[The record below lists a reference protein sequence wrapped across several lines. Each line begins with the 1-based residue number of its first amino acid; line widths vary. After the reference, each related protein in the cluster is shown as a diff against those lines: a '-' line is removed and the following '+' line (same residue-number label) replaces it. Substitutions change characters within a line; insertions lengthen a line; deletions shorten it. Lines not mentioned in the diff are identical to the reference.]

1 MSTRTRLVWPD
12 VAKGACILLVVLH
25 HVIVKD
31 FQFLLLPPLQ
41 IEGTFWHD
49 VTYALKPV
57 RMPLFFVVSGFFASR
72 AVARPWPD
80 AVRRIRGGYY
90 LYVVWLAVMAVVYA
104 LEPDIPA
111 NRVTSP
117 ADFVG
122 ELLWAASS
130 LWFLYALVAY
140 YLVARLVRGLNP
152 FAVVAAASLLSMSVF
167 LLSIEEN
174 NRAAVLSHLVYYL
187 VGALLPQAVRWVAE
201 RGLPLGPLTLGYVVT
216 ALLALHSPL
225 PWTVTAFVASVA
237 GIPLGITRG
246 CGDRS
251 VRRRSRSG
259 MGGAS
264 HDAHLRAAP
273 DRARGPRAGATRPR
287 RWPFVVAVGGAGL
300 SAGGVGRRGLR
311 LLRSPRG
318 TAAAGGRVLV
328 RGAGVGYRA
337 ARHEGAH
344 LGEIGHAGCV
354 ATHLSG
360 VDGVLRTP
368 SRRQEVTGAVRG
380 CRWAARGDLG

>member
-25 HVIVKD
+25 HVVLKD
-31 FQFLLLPPLQ
+31 FQFLLPPPLQ
-41 IEGTFWHD
+41 LEGTFWHD

-57 RMPLFFVVSGFFASR
+57 RMPLFFVVSGFFAAG

-80 AVRRIRGGYY
+80 AVRRLRGGYY
-90 LYVVWLAVMAVVYA
+90 LYVVWLLVMAAVYT

-152 FAVVAAASLLSMSVF
+152 VAVVLAAAVLSMSVF
-167 LLSIEEN
+167 AFSIEEN

-187 VGALLPQAVRWVAE
+187 AGALLPQVVRWVAG
-201 RGLPLGPLTLGYVVT
+201 RRLPLGPLAVGYVVT
-216 ALLALHSPL
+216 ALLALYSPL

-237 GIPLGITRG
+237 GIPMGITLAVAIGRSDLGRALAWLGQRTMRVYVLHLIVLVVIVQVPHGLGVGHSWSPWLALAYPLGVSAVVVAG
-246 CGDRS
+246 CFAAHATL
-251 VRRRSRSG
+251 VRLGAGFLFEPPAWVTGQPGTKVPISERSG
-259 MGGAS
+259 TP
-264 HDAHLRAAP
+264 AA
-273 DRARGPRAGATRPR
+273 
-287 RWPFVVAVGGAGL
+287 
-300 SAGGVGRRGLR
+300 
-311 LLRSPRG
+311 
-318 TAAAGGRVLV
+318 
-328 RGAGVGYRA
+328 
-337 ARHEGAH
+337 
-344 LGEIGHAGCV
+344 
-354 ATHLSG
+354 
-360 VDGVLRTP
+360 
-368 SRRQEVTGAVRG
+368 
-380 CRWAARGDLG
+380 